1 MQEIIGQN
9 EDIMFDLEQIKLW
22 TQSEVKLSRAEKE
35 HLDKIPLKKKR
46 EQKKEELLKK
56 KEAEKKEFT
65 RIWILE
71 LEEKVHASDLPTE
84 IKNQILELTT
94 YARSRDMQFIY
105 DVERKIK
112 EVERQIKEH
121 EQKEMEKATKKIQ
134 EATAGVA
141 AAVVAGAVLGPFIQV
156 RYNEEEFN
164 KKSVETYET
173 KTLDELASAV
183 IKEVKQYNHPKKQG
197 SQYSQK
203 HGTVMKTQQDE
214 IADIMVR
221 DTQRKQKEAGLPVQ
235 DAETIKANIEK
246 MHPVKK
252 RYAEKAIYVQNPELK
267 QRHDEQK
274 KEVASEEIL
283 KGIIRA
289 KRRQEEKAVASL
301 KKQIALLK
309 RTPKTKETE
318 EQIANRILSLEKR
331 MADRLQTTMALGLF
345 MDNFEKVMKQNSQT
359 ASSLL
364 DLAKD
369 EGKVNPD
376 VIVNTISA
384 LDMKGMKMQH
394 ENTRKKAEE
403 KAHVID
409 PKIKEEKAK
418 KGLSAYIEK
427 ATQAEKTGAVK
438 AKDEKQE
445 NRNKGLKKVFA
456 ENTLKISRKRVKDG
470 VVKLTPEQKQDIM
483 DRMVQKRKD
492 YAKSA

>member
-9 EDIMFDLEQIKLW
+9 DDILFDLEQIKLL
-22 TQSEVKLSRAEKE
+22 TQSEVTLSRAEKE
-35 HLDKIPLKKKR
+35 RLDKIPLKKKR
-46 EQKKEELLKK
+46 EQEKEELLKK
-56 KEAEKKEFT
+56 KEAERKEFT

-71 LEEKVHASDLPTE
+71 LEEKVHASDLPSE

-94 YARSRDMQFIY
+94 YARSRDMKFIY

-112 EVERQIKEH
+112 EVQRQIKEH
-121 EQKEMEKATKKIQ
+121 EQKEMEKASEKIQ

-164 KKSVETYET
+164 KKATKTYET
-173 KTLDELASAV
+173 RTLDELASGI

-197 SQYSQK
+197 SRYSQK
-203 HGTVMKTQQDE
+203 HDTVMKTQQDE

-252 RYAEKAIYVQNPELK
+252 RYAEKAIYIHNPELK
-267 QRHDEQK
+267 QRHEEQK
-274 KEVASEEIL
+274 KEVSAEEIL

-289 KRRQEEKAVASL
+289 KRRQEEKTIVL
-301 KKQIALLK
+301 LTKQIALLK

-369 EGKVNPD
+369 DGKVNSD
-376 VIVNTISA
+376 VIVDTISS
-384 LDMKGMKMQH
+384 LNMKGMKMQH

-427 ATQAEKTGAVK
+427 AIQKEKTSVAKG
-438 AKDEKQE
+438 KDEKQE

-456 ENTLKISRKRVKDG
+456 ENTLKTSRKRVKDG
-470 VVKLTPEQKQDIM
+470 VIKLTPEQKQDIVKKM
-483 DRMVQKRKD
+483 RQRQKE
-492 YAKSA
+492 YAKAG